1 MTEATHTLQ
10 LAQLRARLRHAAYT
24 ISLQAAL
31 KATKRR
37 LQSQGLRVNQIPM
50 RDLRAL
56 AEAYLAQHREALLA
70 DASELVEQWRLEG
83 FFGKRALACCPGALS
98 STQASNPT
106 P

>member
-1 MTEATHTLQ
+1 MTETQA
-10 LAQLRARLRHAAYT
+10 AQLRGRLRHAAYT
-24 ISLQAAL
+24 LALQAAL
-31 KATKRR
+31 KATKRK
-37 LQSQGLRVNQIPM
+37 LRGHGVKVNQIPM